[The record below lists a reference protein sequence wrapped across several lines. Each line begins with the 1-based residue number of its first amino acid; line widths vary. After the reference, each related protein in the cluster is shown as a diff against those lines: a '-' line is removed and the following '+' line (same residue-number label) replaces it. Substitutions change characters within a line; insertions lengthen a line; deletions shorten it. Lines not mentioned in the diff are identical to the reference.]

1 MNRILKQAIQTSIII
16 LLGAALLL
24 SSCRSSLA
32 SPADGKPSPP
42 PAPGAREA
50 LVDEPVFN
58 GTAYIFEAGV
68 NLPVSVVLIHGLGD
82 RAARDWE
89 HLIPRLAE
97 RYHVVAFDLPG
108 FGRSSKQNALYSP
121 ARYAEFVSWVVKNY
135 VQGPFVI
142 IGHSL
147 GGAVALRYASTS
159 PAGMQRLILVDV
171 AGILY
176 RVAFTKQM
184 AQMAPRPWQSKLPG
198 NPIDAVN
205 DFVRFFLDVMDRESV
220 TKGLDETLDNPIL
233 RKAALGSD
241 PGKIAAL
248 ALMLDDFSSVIDRV
262 RTPTL
267 ILWGEHDGVAPL
279 RTAKTLAGLIPDSRL
294 EIIRG
299 AGHVPMLEQTEQFN
313 RIVIE
318 EIAAPPLPSPAPP
331 AGEQRVV
338 PADRIGSCSQK
349 DGMRFTGAYKRIEVK
364 DCKHVEISNATAGR
378 ITVSGS
384 EVVIENSRIIGGDV
398 ALKTD
403 RSELIMTSVTA
414 EGDVAVETSDSRLD
428 LAGVKLVGRKAAVS
442 AEHDSILIFSV
453 SRVESP
459 YTSGY
464 LHGSRKVTA
473 EHPL

>member
-1 MNRILKQAIQTSIII
+1 MLKQAIQTSIVI

-24 SSCRSSLA
+24 GSCPGSVASSVESE
-32 SPADGKPSPP
+32 PSPLP
-42 PAPGAREA
+42 AAPGARESVVA
-50 LVDEPVFN
+50 EPVFE
-58 GTAYIFEAGV
+58 GTAYILEAGI
-68 NLPVSVVLIHGLGD
+68 NHPVSIVLIHGLGD
-82 RAARDWE
+82 RGARDWD

-97 RYHVVAFDLPG
+97 HYHVVAFDLPG
-108 FGRSSKQNALYSP
+108 FGRSSKQNSLYSP
-121 ARYAEFVSWVVKNY
+121 ASYAEFVSWVVKNY
-135 VQGPFVI
+135 VKGPFVI

-159 PAGMQRLILVDV
+159 PAGLQRLVLVDV

-184 AQMAPRPWQSKLPG
+184 AQMTPRPWQSKLPG

-205 DFVRFFLDVMDRESV
+205 DFVRYFLDMMDRESV

-248 ALMLDDFSSVIDRV
+248 SLMLDDFSSVIDRV

-267 ILWGEHDGVAPL
+267 ILWGEHDSVAPL
-279 RTAKTLAGLIPDSRL
+279 RTAKVLAGLIPDSRM

-299 AGHVPMLEQTEQFN
+299 AGHVPMLEEIEQFN

-318 EIAAPPLPSPAPP
+318 EIAAPPTMPRPAPP
-331 AGEQRVV
+331 AEEQRV
-338 PADRIGSCSQK
+338 PTDRFGSCSKK
-349 DGMRFTGAYKRIEVK
+349 DGMRFTGAFKRIDVK
-364 DCKHVEISNATAGR
+364 DCKHVEISNATAEKM
-378 ITVSGS
+378 TVSGS
-384 EVVIENSRIIGGDV
+384 EVVIENSRITGGGIS
-398 ALKTD
+398 LKTD
-403 RSELIMTSVTA
+403 KSELIMTSVTA
-414 EGDVAVETSDSRLD
+414 EGDVAIETSDSRLD
-428 LAGVKLVGRKAAVS
+428 LAGVKLVGKKAAVS
-442 AEHDSILIFSV
+442 AKHDSILIFSV
-453 SRVESP
+453 SRIESP